1 MKHCLRNILLAA
13 ALALGLTAQPGAGG
27 ADSAMAG
34 GGMAPSNS
42 GSGCAWNR
50 EPGALAL
57 RQAGKVVWQFNYGTN
72 QSKPFFHPVAVP
84 GGPVLTWDQPP
95 DHLWHRALWFSWKY
109 INGINYWETE
119 GLAPAERGLTQWGE
133 PRIETRL
140 DCSARI
146 VMDLTYRPP
155 NGPAVLTEHRIIEI
169 SPPAG
174 DSSYHLDWLITF
186 TAEQDILLDRT
197 PLPGEP
203 GGQTWGGYAGLSV
216 RFAKEILEPR
226 ALTPEGLVQF
236 ADGRYRGKAR
246 AMDYTGLFEGQEAG
260 IAILDF
266 PGNLNSPTPWYAIS
280 DNTMHYFSPAVIQR
294 GPFRL
299 TAGDKL
305 SLRYRVVVH
314 PSRWSAENLRGAAD
328 SFAAEKPTPAAGRQ

>member
-42 GSGCAWNR
+42 GSGCAWSR
-50 EPGALAL
+50 EAGALAL
-57 RQAGKVVWQFNYGTN
+57 RQAGKVVWQFNYATN

-119 GLAPAERGLTQWGE
+119 GLAPAERGLTQWSE
-133 PRIETRL
+133 PRIETRP

-155 NGPAVLTEHRIIEI
+155 NGPAVLTEHRIIEV

-174 DSSYHLDWLITF
+174 DSSYHLDWLATF
-186 TAEQDILLDRT
+186 TAAGKDVLLDRT

-203 GGQTWGGYAGLSV
+203 GGQAWGGYAGLSA
-216 RFAKEILEPR
+216 RFAKEIQEPR
-226 ALTPEGLVQF
+226 TLTPEGSVEF
-236 ADGRYRGKAR
+236 AEGRYRGQAR
-246 AMDYTGLFEGQEAG
+246 AMDYTGIVSRTRGWNRHFG
-260 IAILDF
+260 F
-266 PGNLNSPTPWYAIS
+266 PGQSQQPDTLVCDQRQHYALFQPGGHPARTIPA
-280 DNTMHYFSPAVIQR
+280 HGWRQVEPAVPGGGSSEPLER
-294 GPFRL
+294 G
-299 TAGDKL
+299 KL
-305 SLRYRVVVH
+305 
-314 PSRWSAENLRGAAD
+314 ARGGG
-328 SFAAEKPTPAAGRQ
+328 FVCR